1 MDCQQIRQIRHWAR
15 LVLLTI
21 LFGLADGWHHGVAAL
36 ACQIGGDDVAAL
48 VAQLDDRR
56 FAVRKMA
63 MDELARR
70 GPETLEK
77 LLMQFD
83 EMSPEASWRMLKI
96 VEAIGLAGDEAAFIK
111 SAAILR
117 TLSHDPRIDEKLQ
130 DYEVKW
136 KFSQTSLAADHLQ
149 QLGARLVLSD
159 DQPDGFGQIMMIEP
173 QFGTINE
180 QNAISDPNAI
190 NPSAKKMSSDEKRK
204 QLEQIFRGDVTSN
217 FRLAFPNKLVAAD
230 GARDRRNFVIVN
242 QQLAQR
248 RILLANGLMVGNQDG
263 ESITLDRNWRGTAED
278 FHKVTSIH
286 GLTTVVFGD
295 IPLTGDYITPLQ
307 RMSNLTRLRLEG
319 TTVGDDVLAELEK
332 LPSLTAIEVL
342 KTEVSPGFFP
352 ALAVIRDLSEIVLE
366 LPQNSQ
372 PAWWQHCSNL
382 KTLTSLV
389 LRRMKLEDE
398 HFETLATMRS
408 LSTVF
413 LEGCSFN
420 IRTYKEFKRSH
431 PELNIEFVPKAY
443 LGVRSDF
450 GANQNMRPCIIGE
463 VVAGTGAAEAGMQ
476 TGDIVLQIAGQ
487 DIEVF
492 EDLRLVVAQFEANQ
506 EVDVV
511 VQRGNERMNLRIRL
525 GDRSAINQ

>member
-1 MDCQQIRQIRHWAR
+1 MHCQPIRHLDCWAS
-15 LVLLTI
+15 LVWLPILVGLTC
-21 LFGLADGWHHGVAAL
+21 GWHDGVAVL
-36 ACQIGGDDVAAL
+36 ACQTGEEDVAAL
-48 VAQLDDRR
+48 VVRLDDRR

-70 GPETLEK
+70 GPETLET

-96 VEAIGLAGDEAAFIK
+96 VETIGLAGDEAAFIK

-130 DYEVKW
+130 DYEAKW
-136 KFSQTSLAADHLQ
+136 KISQTTLAAQHLQ

-159 DQPDGFGQIMMIEP
+159 DQMDGFGQIMMIEP
-173 QFGTINE
+173 QFGVIAE
-180 QNAISDPNAI
+180 QNAVPDPKAVT
-190 NPSAKKMSSDEKRK
+190 PSAKRLSSDEKRK
-204 QLEQIFRGDVTSN
+204 QLEQIFRGDVSSN
-217 FRLAFPNKLVAAD
+217 FRLAFPNKLATAD
-230 GARDRRNFVIVN
+230 RTHDRRNFVLIN

-263 ESITLDRNWRGTAED
+263 ESITLDRNWRGAAED

-295 IPLTGDYITPLQ
+295 IALTGDYITPLQ

-319 TTVGDDVLAELEK
+319 TTVGDDVLPELEK

-342 KTEVSPGFFP
+342 KTEVPPGFFP
-352 ALAVIRDLSEIVLE
+352 VLAAIRDLSEIVLE
-366 LPQNSQ
+366 LPQNLQST
-372 PAWWQHCSNL
+372 WWQHCSNL
-382 KTLTSLV
+382 KSLTSLV

-398 HFETLATMRS
+398 HFELLANMRS
-408 LSTVF
+408 LGTVF

-420 IRTYKEFKRSH
+420 IRTYKEFKRTH

-492 EDLRLVVAQFEANQ
+492 EDLRLIVAQYDANQ

-511 VQRGNERMNLRIRL
+511 VQRGNERINLRIRL